1 MQSLPQSPF
10 ETNPLHEKPTRVRY
24 LVLTY
29 LCVLAFILYLDRAC
43 IGQAG
48 PRITHDLGLT
58 NEQFGDVQ
66 AAFTLGYGLFMAIGG
81 RIGDRFGSRIVLV
94 VLVVWWST
102 LTSLTA
108 AATSLVMLLV
118 IRFIFGLG
126 EAGAFPNCAESCHA
140 GFLCMRGACLKDCS
154 IRRRWSAGQWLIMQ
168 RL

>member
-1 MQSLPQSPF
+1 M
-10 ETNPLHEKPTRVRY
+10 
-24 LVLTY
+24 
-29 LCVLAFILYLDRAC
+29 
-43 IGQAG
+43 
-48 PRITHDLGLT
+48 GLT

-126 EAGAFPNCAESCHA
+126 EAGAFPELRPILSRW
-140 GFLCMRGACLKDCS
+140 FLCRGLASRIAQYDGAG
-154 IRRRWSAGQWLIMQ
+154 RRGND
-168 RL
+168 